1 MIGRALFGHIA
12 TTHRGL
18 GFECDSLKLATRT
31 RQPNQKIVDSLK
43 IVPFH
48 YSVLVEFQIWFA
60 PALVTTYLSHVI
72 EEVIK
77 NRAGLGLS
85 VEKRSA
91 GADLDVILHLK
102 ADGNYTLHW
111 GLARQ
116 SPGQWQLPPQS
127 LWPDK
132 TQAFNH
138 QAVRTPFAGDKA
150 DKQITLRLKD
160 GQAAPFLVFD
170 VFNSDT
176 NRWENNH
183 GKDFYVPLPELKPAP
198 VPPQPGE
205 VLDEQLA
212 GAETAFRKDFSLDSG
227 SQLAAAV
234 LRDEEKYQIIL
245 LTDLAGP
252 VGLHWGVQE
261 RARAKWRLPD
271 AAICPPKTE
280 ECSEVSVESPFS
292 EAKGLR
298 QLKWKISVDAAP
310 PAIGFVLHQTETNQ
324 WVKNRGQNLVLPI
337 ARTAARETPLDTLSE
352 RIVEG
357 EMGEHGWTL
366 MHRFNLCHDLIDEAG
381 DSRDAWATLFVWLRY
396 SAVRQL
402 DWQRNYN
409 TKPRELSHAQDR
421 LTARLGAA
429 FIAQPAN
436 RDFIRLMLATL
447 GRGGDGQRIRDEIL
461 HIMHRH
467 HIKEVGGTWMEQWH
481 QKLHNNT
488 TPDDVVICEA
498 FLAFLHANGDR
509 RAYHDT
515 LAAGGVTEERLA
527 NLERPITMEP
537 EFHGHLKDGLLHD
550 FGHYLIL
557 LKSVHSGTDLFTAIN
572 AGGHLLDGGSRDTL
586 GWVLHNFENPHSV
599 VTDLVSGITNVR
611 RQLHSRLGSEANAG
625 VVKELIYLDLALEQA
640 LRTVIERAT
649 HASFSGEQLLQL
661 IDLALQN
668 LLLLPDGEELAQ
680 CQREWQRLPDKG
692 RFSAGWALHA
702 KAALDRLRRAV
713 EGQIDCAY
721 QLMQPKAEL
730 LGKEFHAD
738 EWVVKLFSE
747 EVVRGQSVFLL
758 SMLIHHFDPVLR
770 KQAKLGDWQVIS
782 PSSAVGEVHVVESFR
797 TVQGQRFERPTII
810 VAEKVFGDEE
820 PPEGVRAVITPSSV
834 DLVSHVAVRAR
845 NASLLFA
852 TCFDRAC
859 FDKLKAMK
867 GQLLEL
873 KVSATGDVLFEE
885 SKSKAIKTKATRAEA
900 RPAAKGAAIKPT
912 LDVLGMADFAK
923 GRVGGKSWHIKEL
936 NAKLPDWIQTP
947 RSIALPFGVF
957 DAVLADKANAAVAK
971 KYQALL
977 AEVGNAPEQ
986 KLAEIRS
993 ALLELVIPKPL
1004 QADVEVAMR
1013 KAGLTVPKDFSQ
1025 AATRIKQVWAS
1036 KWNDR
1041 AYFSRQARG
1050 FPHDAVQMAV
1060 LIQEVIEAEFAFVI
1074 HTVNPFSGNRDE
1086 VYAEVVLGLGETL
1099 VGNYPGRALSFVCP
1113 KKGGKPTVLA
1123 YPSKSVGLFGG
1134 GIICRS
1140 DSNAED
1146 LEGYAG
1152 AGLYDSVLLDEP
1164 RELTLD
1170 YTAEKLV
1177 WDEARR
1183 AELLAKIAQIG
1194 EVVEAAFG
1202 SAQDIEGAYSKG
1214 KFAVVQ
1220 TRPQVGL

>member
-1 MIGRALFGHIA
+1 M
-12 TTHRGL
+12 
-18 GFECDSLKLATRT
+18 
-31 RQPNQKIVDSLK
+31 
-43 IVPFH
+43 
-48 YSVLVEFQIWFA
+48 
-60 PALVTTYLSHVI
+60 I

-77 NRAGLGLS
+77 QRGGLWLG
-85 VEKRSA
+85 VEKRRA
-91 GADLDVILHLK
+91 GTDLDVVFRLK
-102 ADGNYTLHW
+102 GEGNYVLHW

-116 SPGQWQLPPQS
+116 QPGPWQCPPET
-127 LWPDK
+127 LWPSR
-132 TQAFNH
+132 TQAFNQ
-138 QAVRTPFAGDKA
+138 QAVRTPFAPAVGE
-150 DKQITLRLKD
+150 KQITLRLKD
-160 GQAAPFLVFD
+160 GQASPFLVFD
-170 VFNSDT
+170 VFNADT

-183 GKDFYVPLPELKPAP
+183 GKDFYVPLAELKPAP
-198 VPPQPGE
+198 VPPQPGD
-205 VLDEQLA
+205 VLNQLLA
-212 GAETAFRKDFSLDSG
+212 GAETSFRKDFILDSG
-227 SQLAAAV
+227 AQLAAAV
-234 LRDEEKYQIIL
+234 VSGAAEFEIIL
-245 LTDLAGP
+245 LTDVAAP
-252 VGLHWGVQE
+252 VALHWGVPEKGRGQ
-261 RARAKWRLPD
+261 WRLPD
-271 AAICPPKTE
+271 PALRPPQTRE
-280 ECSEVSVESPFS
+280 FGEVSVESLFV
-292 EAKGLR
+292 EVKGLR
-298 QLKWKISVDAAP
+298 QLRWRIPAGVAP
-310 PAIGFVLHQTETNQ
+310 PALGCVLHQTASDQ
-324 WVKNRGQNLVLPI
+324 WLKHRGQNLALPI
-337 ARTAARETPLDTLSE
+337 ARPAASASALDALSS

-357 EMGEHGWTL
+357 EMGGHGWTL
-366 MHRFNLCHDLIDEAG
+366 MHRFNLCHELIQEAG
-381 DSRDAWATLFVWLRY
+381 TSPDAWATLFVWLRY
-396 SAVRQL
+396 SAIRQL

-421 LTARLGAA
+421 LTARLAEA
-429 FIAQPAN
+429 FIHQPAQ
-436 RDFIRLMLATL
+436 RDLIRQMFATL

-488 TPDDVVICEA
+488 TPDDIVICEA
-498 FLAFLHANGDR
+498 YLAFLHANGDLS
-509 RAYHDT
+509 AYHQV
-515 LAAGGVTEERLA
+515 LLAGGVTRERLA
-527 NLERPITMEP
+527 GFERPITQNP
-537 EFHGHLKDGLLHD
+537 EWHPHLKDGLLHD
-550 FGHYLIL
+550 FGHYLVL

-586 GWVLHNFENPHSV
+586 GWVLHNFKSPHSSV
-599 VTDLVSGITNVR
+599 VELVSAITSVR
-611 RQLHSRLGSEANAG
+611 QQLHSRLNSEGNAA
-625 VVKELIYLDLALEQA
+625 VVKELIYLDLALEQT

-649 HASFSGEQLLQL
+649 HASFGGEELLQL
-661 IDLALQN
+661 IDRCQTN
-668 LLLLPDGEELAQ
+668 LLLLSGQPLTPSDGERVAQPGDGLARELAQ
-680 CQREWQRLPDKG
+680 CQREWQRLPADG
-692 RFSAGWALHA
+692 RFSPGWALHA

-713 EGQIDCAY
+713 EGQIDSAY
-721 QLMQPKAEL
+721 QLMQPKAEA
-730 LGKEFHAD
+730 LGREFHAD

-758 SMLIHHFDPVLR
+758 SLLIHHFDPVLR

-782 PSSAVGEVHVVESFR
+782 PSSAVGEVQVVESFR

-859 FDKLKAMK
+859 FDKLKALK
-867 GQLLEL
+867 GRLLEL

-885 SKSKAIKTKATRAEA
+885 SKGKATKSKAARGDA
-900 RPAAKGAAIKPT
+900 RPAPKAAAINPT
-912 LDVLGMADFAK
+912 LDVLAMAEFAK
-923 GRVGGKSWHIKEL
+923 GRVGGKSWHTQEL
-936 NAKLPDWIQTP
+936 SAMLPDWIQTP

-971 KYQALL
+971 KYRELL
-977 AEVGNAPEQ
+977 ARFGVPPEGGTPNET
-986 KLAEIRS
+986 LASIRS
-993 ALLELVIPKPL
+993 ALLELVLPKSL
-1004 QADVEVAMR
+1004 QSDLETAMR
-1013 KAGLTVPKDFSQ
+1013 KEGLTVPPDFSQ

-1074 HTVNPFSGNRDE
+1074 HTVNPFNGNRDE
-1086 VYAEVVLGLGETL
+1086 VYAEAVLGLGETL

-1113 KKGGKPTVLA
+1113 KRGGKPTVLA

-1134 GIICRS
+1134 GLIFRS

-1183 AELLAKIAQIG
+1183 AELLARIAQIG

-1202 SAQDIEGAYSKG
+1202 SAQDIEGAFSRG